1 MSLVTILEIVPLLG
15 VLGVFILP
23 KTSTTVVKQ
32 FAVAVSVIDL
42 VISILMALR
51 FHRGASGMQ
60 FVESRNWIS
69 TFGIK
74 YAVGVDGIALVLI
87 LMTTVLVPIVLVA
100 GWNESENGRWS
111 ARVYYALILVLET
124 MMVGVFAAT
133 DVFLFYVIF
142 EAMLIPVY
150 FLIGGYG
157 RGERAQAAMKFLL
170 YSLLEIGR
178 AHV

>member
-1 MSLVTILEIVPLLG
+1 MSQLSIVTVLELVPLAG
-15 VLGVFILP
+15 VIGLFLLP
-23 KTSTTVVKQ
+23 KGSTKLIKQ
-32 FAVAVSVIDL
+32 FAIGVSVLDL
-42 VISILMALR
+42 AISILMALR
-51 FHRGASGMQ
+51 FNRGVAAMQ

-69 TFGIK
+69 SFGIK
-74 YAVGVDGIALVLI
+74 YAVGIDGIALVLI
-87 LMTTVLVPIVLVA
+87 LMTTVLVPIVLLA
-100 GWNESENGRWS
+100 GWKESENGRWS
-111 ARVYYALILVLET
+111 PRVYYALILVLEA

-170 YSLLEIGR
+170 
-178 AHV
+178 

>member
-1 MSLVTILEIVPLLG
+1 MSLVTLLMIVPLLG
-15 VLGVFILP
+15 TVGLFVIP
-23 KTSTTVVKQ
+23 KESTRFVKQ
-32 FAVAVSVIDL
+32 FAVAISLVDL
-42 VISILMALR
+42 AISLIMASR
-51 FHRGASGMQ
+51 FDRGIAANQ
-60 FVESRNWIS
+60 FVESRDWIS

-74 YAVGVDGIALVLI
+74 YAVGIDGIALVLI
-87 LMTTVLVPIVLVA
+87 LMTTILVPIVLVA

-111 ARVYYALILVLET
+111 PRIYYTLILVLET

-157 RGERAQAAMKFLL
+157 TGERL
-170 YSLLEIGR
+170 SLIHISEPTR
-178 AHV
+178 H